1 MGVEGQDS
9 TMSNLIQPT
18 EISGGAVYGVA
29 QYEYVVDGASGKD
42 YSAAL
47 AAASLKESVAIEDT
61 AAAYSE
67 VVRQR
72 ERKLED
78 LGVVLAALSQ
88 ALATMDPK
96 DNSPDKK
103 SSKLTSLYE
112 AHGLAVKY
120 GLGFTWAEV
129 SGNAMSISYR
139 NATTAQNNIQYA
151 LDTED
156 NNLQQDMVSLQS
168 LISKRDNAFS
178 AASKI
183 VRKADGTGSGIIRNI
198 T

>member
-1 MGVEGQDS
+1 
-9 TMSNLIQPT
+9 
-18 EISGGAVYGVA
+18 
-29 QYEYVVDGASGKD
+29 
-42 YSAAL
+42 
-47 AAASLKESVAIEDT
+47 
-61 AAAYSE
+61 
-67 VVRQR
+67 
-72 ERKLED
+72 
-78 LGVVLAALSQ
+78 
-88 ALATMDPK
+88 MDPK

-103 SSKLTSLYE
+103 SSKLTSLYA
-112 AHGLAVKY
+112 AHGLAVQY

-129 SGNAMSISYR
+129 SDNAMSITYR